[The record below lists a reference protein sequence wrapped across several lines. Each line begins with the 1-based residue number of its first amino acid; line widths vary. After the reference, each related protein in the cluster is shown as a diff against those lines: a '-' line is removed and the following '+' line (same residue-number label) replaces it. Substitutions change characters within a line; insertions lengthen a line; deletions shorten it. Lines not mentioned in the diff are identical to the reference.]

1 MSLYQAPPE
10 TICVNGRE
18 YPIDTDFRVWVEFQ
32 SILTGDGKDQEK
44 AGRLAGFMARLG
56 FPPTNEALDA
66 MLEFYTAES
75 KEKNVAAQRM
85 RPMAFDFQQDSEYI
99 YAAFMG
105 AYHIDLTTAHL
116 HWWTFKAL
124 FKALPEDC
132 ELCKIMRYRTV
143 DLKDVPKEQR
153 RFYQEQKA
161 RYSLEKQAKHQTER
175 DMRDYVKRRFQ
186 EAQNQMSALRR
197 GGQQNS
203 AGTESGGV

>member
-10 TICVNGRE
+10 TICVNGQE
-18 YPIDTDFRVWVEFQ
+18 YSIDTDFRVWMEFQ
-32 SILTGDGKDQEK
+32 SILTRDGKEREK
-44 AGRLAGFMARLG
+44 AERLAGFMARLG
-56 FPPTNEALDA
+56 LPPAKEALDA

-75 KEKNVAAQRM
+75 KEKAVASKRT
-85 RPMAFDFQQDSEYI
+85 RPVSFDFQQDSEYI

-105 AYHIDLTTAHL
+105 AYHIDLTTVSL

-153 RFYQEQKA
+153 KFYQEQKA
-161 RYSLEKQAKHQTER
+161 RYSLGKQAKHQTER

-186 EAQNQMSALRR
+186 EAQNQMSALRC
-197 GGQQNS
+197 GGQQDS

>member
-1 MSLYQAPPE
+1 MSLYHAPPE
-10 TICVNGRE
+10 TICVNGQE

-32 SILTGDGKDQEK
+32 SILTGDAKDQEK
-44 AGRLAGFMARLG
+44 AERLSRLMDRLG
-56 FPPTNEALDA
+56 LPLSKESLDA

-75 KEKNVAAQRM
+75 KEKTVAAQRT
-85 RPMAFDFQQDSEYI
+85 RSMAFDFQQDSEYI

-105 AYHIDLTTAHL
+105 SYRIDLTTSHL

-161 RYSLEKQAKHQTER
+161 RYSLGKQVKHQTER

-186 EAQNQMSALRR
+186 EAQNQMSALRS
-197 GGQQNS
+197 GGQQDS
-203 AGTESGGV
+203 SGTESGGV